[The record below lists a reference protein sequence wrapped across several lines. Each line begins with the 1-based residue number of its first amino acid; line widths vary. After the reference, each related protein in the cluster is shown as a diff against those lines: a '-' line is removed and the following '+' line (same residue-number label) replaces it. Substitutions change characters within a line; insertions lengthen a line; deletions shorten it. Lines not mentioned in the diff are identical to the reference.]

1 MANCKYFPR
10 LKRNTNE
17 LEKMMLMHLLKNA
30 KLDIDEAREK
40 IVIQRKDIIEKH
52 AKNRSIWQN
61 KTTGKWCTK
70 LGNDKHLI
78 VRKNKEDLYNAI
90 IEFYI
95 TEEKAFANFSEV
107 FSMWLKHMEESKT
120 HSISTK
126 NRYQNDYDRYLES
139 NNFVTVPIASI
150 TEQELVR
157 FLRSVVSE
165 NKSLTIKRF
174 SGIKTIIRGT
184 FNFARI
190 EMDIECIAVK
200 NVMDDVLFP
209 ISAFCSSKTDA
220 DLQVFKKSE
229 LELIKHHL
237 ENSDNC
243 RELGILL
250 AMETGL
256 RVGEL
261 CTLQKQDI
269 CGSKLKIDRSEH
281 KAQIDGKNTYFLGM
295 PKENKVRFVQLSET
309 AKDILKRIAD
319 SSNSKW
325 LFPSPNNDTQWM
337 NSYFFDRT
345 IRRVCRNINIPV
357 RSMHKLRKSYC
368 SVLLAQG
375 VPEKLVQEQLGHAD
389 ISTTQ
394 KAYHYNVFDTN
405 EKESI
410 FRNIKI
416 G

>member
-1 MANCKYFPR
+1 MTNHKYFPR
-10 LKRNTNE
+10 LKCNAKE
-17 LEKMMLMHLLKNA
+17 LEKIMLMHLLKNA
-30 KLDIDEAREK
+30 KLDVDEAREQ
-40 IVIQRKDIIEKH
+40 IAMQRKDIIEEHIKS
-52 AKNRSIWQN
+52 RSVWQN

-70 LGNDKHLI
+70 LGKDKHLI
-78 VRKNKEDLYNAI
+78 VRKNREDLYNDI
-90 IEFYI
+90 VEFYI
-95 TEEKAFANFSEV
+95 TEDKVFASFSDV
-107 FSMWLKHMEESKT
+107 FTMWLKHMEEMKT

-126 NRYQNDYDRYLES
+126 NRYQNDYDKYLRL
-139 NNFVTVPIASI
+139 NHFVTLPIASI

-157 FLRSVVSE
+157 FLKLIVSANE
-165 NKSLTIKRF
+165 NLTLKRF

-190 EMDIECIAVK
+190 EMDIECISVK
-200 NVMDDVLFP
+200 NVMDDILFP
-209 ISAFCSSKTDA
+209 ISAFASSKGET

-229 LELIKHHL
+229 LELIKQYL
-237 ENSDNC
+237 ESSDD
-243 RELGILL
+243 RRKLGILL

-269 CGSKLKIDRSEH
+269 CGNRLKIERSEH
-281 KAQIDGKNTYFLGM
+281 KAQIEGKNTYFLGL
-295 PKENKVRFVQLSET
+295 PKECKIRYVQLSET
-309 AKDILKRIAD
+309 AKNILKRISD
-319 SSNSKW
+319 SSTSEW
-325 LFPSPNNDTQWM
+325 LFPSPNNDTVWM
-337 NSYFFDRT
+337 HSYFFDRT
-345 IRRVCRNINIPV
+345 IRRVCRDLNIPV

-375 VPEKLVQEQLGHAD
+375 IPEKLVQEQLGHAD

-394 KAYHYNVFDTN
+394 KAYHYNVFDTD

-410 FRNIKI
+410 FRDIKI